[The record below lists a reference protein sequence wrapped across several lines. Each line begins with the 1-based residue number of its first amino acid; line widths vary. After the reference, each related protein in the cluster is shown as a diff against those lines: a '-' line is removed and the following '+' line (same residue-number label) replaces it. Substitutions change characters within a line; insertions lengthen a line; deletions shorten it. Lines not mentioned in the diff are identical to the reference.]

1 MWTHPFSITLARI
14 PPYVISFTT
23 SKVCFL
29 LRRFVFRTQA
39 SAKRVWHASDWW
51 RNARPVFS
59 SRLPLRT
66 RGGFKVI
73 MALMCVY
80 VSRANFTTRA
90 NKILC
95 ICTLCT
101 WVFFSKQLSWEFIYV
116 TFVENLN
123 LITDSKCNK
132 ILNVITFHLKCN
144 NVWSYIWTF
153 KRDHIRP

>member
-1 MWTHPFSITLARI
+1 M
-14 PPYVISFTT
+14 SFL
-23 SKVCFL
+23 SQPLKSVSSSDASFFAH
-29 LRRFVFRTQA
+29 RRA
-39 SAKRVWHASDWW
+39 
-51 RNARPVFS
+51 RNACDTRVTGDETQGRFSS